1 MIEEKQVE
9 AALNYL
15 SKTDEQSAA
24 AKGRVKALEYRLKV
38 EKAIQ
43 FLQASGTVAEKE
55 ATSLAS
61 ETYADMVNEY
71 QEAVTEFETFAAKRE
86 RAVLTIDVWRTEAAN
101 RRNG

>member
-9 AALNYL
+9 AALAYL
-15 SKTDEQSAA
+15 AKTDEQTAA

-38 EKAIQ
+38 AKAME
-43 FLQASGTVAEKE
+43 FLQASGTVAEKD

-61 ETYADMVNEY
+61 DIYTQMVNEY

-86 RAVLTIDVWRTEAAN
+86 RAVLTIDVWRTEQAN